1 MDTVTK
7 LSMTLSKP
15 RQSTD
20 SKLQEI
26 CLCIQ
31 RLIPQADRIS
41 LWSLNEGKDN
51 IMCHLMIDKASQT
64 TSNLI
69 LEKNDFPEY
78 FDAIF
83 KHQVVNAP
91 QAREHEATACFND
104 GYFIPNNIF
113 SLLDYIIHHDF
124 EPVGIICCESTNQAV
139 QWQEEQIKS
148 LKRIANISSLFFAE
162 DLQQLRNL

>member
-1 MDTVTK
+1 MDAVTK

-41 LWSLNEGKDN
+41 LWSLSDAKDN
-51 IMCHLMIDKASQT
+51 IVCHLMIDSAGQT
-64 TSNLI
+64 TSNTV
-69 LEKNDFPEY
+69 LEKRDFSEY
-78 FDAIF
+78 FDAIL

-91 QAREHEATACFND
+91 DARKHPSTACFNE
-104 GYFIPNNIF
+104 GYFIPNDIF
-113 SLLDYIIHHDF
+113 SLFDYIIHHDF
-124 EPVGIICCESTNQAV
+124 EPVGIICCESTRQVA
-139 QWQEEQIKS
+139 QWREDQIKS
-148 LKRIANISSLFFAE
+148 LKRIANISSLFFAQNF
-162 DLQQLRNL
+162 QQLRK